1 MTSTQPTPDLHDF
14 VVGHLTEHLPTDAAH
29 VVTADP
35 AAFREGAE
43 TLLPPED
50 LDRPWLFLVEAD
62 RWLLD
67 GEAKKEDRGH
77 HLVREDLETL
87 RPMLVAHVKS
97 GQPGAVAI
105 FALAADAQ
113 HAKGLRTN
121 GLRLA
126 DRLALERAVFGM
138 DAEGGARHVAVVMS
152 SVEDLAAQTAE
163 AWHDAPREG

>member
-1 MTSTQPTPDLHDF
+1 MTPTQPTPGLRDF
-14 VVGHLTEHLPTDAAH
+14 VVHHLTANLPTEAPY
-29 VVTADP
+29 VVEAKP
-35 AAFREGAE
+35 AVFRDGAE
-43 TLLPPED
+43 ALLPPED

-62 RWLLD
+62 RWLVD
-67 GEAKKEDRGH
+67 GEAKKEERGA

-87 RPMLVAHVKS
+87 RPVLVAHVKS
-97 GQPGAVAI
+97 GQPGAIAI

-163 AWHDAPREG
+163 AWREAPREG